1 MYKEMDL
8 LSYKMRN
15 STEKTEKA
23 EHSFLLFEY
32 QSYSLIPQ
40 CLCIICH
47 GVNDSSLA
55 VHEVHDKDSSQEKR
69 NRRKDVSPCVL
80 FSKKEQGFL
89 TALGKI
95 VKSHITLGD

>member
-1 MYKEMDL
+1 
-8 LSYKMRN
+8 MRN

-32 QSYSLIPQ
+32 QSWLLIPQ

-47 GVNDSSLA
+47 GINDSSLA
-55 VHEVHDKDSSQEKR
+55 VHEVHDHDSFQEKR
-69 NRRKDVSPCVL
+69 NRRKDVSPYVL
-80 FSKKEQGFL
+80 FSKKAQGFL

-95 VKSHITLGD
+95 VTLITLSD